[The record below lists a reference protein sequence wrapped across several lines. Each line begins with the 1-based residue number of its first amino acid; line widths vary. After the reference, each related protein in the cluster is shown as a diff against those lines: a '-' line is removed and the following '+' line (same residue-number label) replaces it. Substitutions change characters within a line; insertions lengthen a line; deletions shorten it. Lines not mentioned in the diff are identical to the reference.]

1 MKYTVKE
8 IAEIINAKTKKLTND
23 SISILLTDSRRLS
36 YPEESLFFAIKTKT
50 NDGHNYIGELYRS
63 RVRNFVV
70 GEMRPEF
77 EAMTEANFL
86 LVKDV
91 VRALQQLARHY
102 REQRENSCERI
113 FVPAIA

>member
-50 NDGHNYIGELYRS
+50 NDGHNLG
-63 RVRNFVV
+63 
-70 GEMRPEF
+70 
-77 EAMTEANFL
+77 
-86 LVKDV
+86 
-91 VRALQQLARHY
+91 
-102 REQRENSCERI
+102 
-113 FVPAIA
+113 